1 MKNENVVRK
10 NEYDRYL
17 IPMPFS
23 KLLGERK
30 KKYIFSE
37 LEKRHPCFSNKFCF
51 DSRFRLGKKGI
62 LSDVV
67 VMDKGKYSAYRK
79 KGGIYF
85 EGLRFKRFRKDF
97 FFIMFPFFLLL
108 FAVFVLLF
116 KWNSAALTSSY
127 DSLSELDLDEGKN
140 SAKNDSEII
149 GSDDFLVTSGGFVEE
164 LFECLKEANGKISV
178 LTWKIRDKKEFV
190 SMQVKDM
197 SPDELFKFKGNEHF
211 EISPV
216 SYEGAGNSFFFSC
229 EKGVFERGNE
239 RRENDDF
246 SETEYLKE
254 KSELPYQK
262 EIRGLL
268 LKDNCILIE
277 EKYFPYSIRFKLGN
291 LEVFKSLG
299 ELLKSRNLAVK
310 ELRIQVEDSA
320 FFLADVLFEEMMDF
334 DSGVDLQVLEGAWSI
349 FDVSLKSSS
358 VEPKKIVEEKESR
371 KKVLSE
377 ENLTKVGEVRYAD
390 GSGIVFYKDRNG
402 KMIKKERGKDD
413 ENK

>member
-1 MKNENVVRK
+1 
-10 NEYDRYL
+10 
-17 IPMPFS
+17 
-23 KLLGERK
+23 
-30 KKYIFSE
+30 
-37 LEKRHPCFSNKFCF
+37 
-51 DSRFRLGKKGI
+51 
-62 LSDVV
+62 
-67 VMDKGKYSAYRK
+67 MDKGIYSAYRK

-140 SAKNDSEII
+140 SAKNDREII

-229 EKGVFERGNE
+229 EKEIFERENE

-262 EIRGLL
+262 EIRELL
-268 LKDNCILIE
+268 LKDNCVLIE

-334 DSGVDLQVLEGAWSI
+334 DSGVNLQVLEGAWSI

-402 KMIKKERGKDD
+402 KMIKKERVKDD